1 MEILGYLLLGTIGI
15 AVTVYLFYLCRAAI
29 AIIAFLLALYLF
41 FFKDSLLAACIVVS
55 GWYML
60 NCVMDKMVRTFSG
73 TEENTLPKMKSR
85 GKVAISS
92 HKSMRKKESSR
103 MNWNYILMWIIPL
116 FWPVL
121 IFRTFFGDKQ
131 VGELN
136 AYDYEQ
142 HLRSNGK

>member
-15 AVTVYLFYLCRAAI
+15 AVTVYLFYLCRAVI

-41 FFKDSLLAACIVVS
+41 FFKESLIAACVVIA
-55 GWYML
+55 GWYVL
-60 NCVMDKMVRTFSG
+60 NCAMDKMVRIFSG
-73 TEENTLPKMKSR
+73 TEERALSKMKSR
-85 GKVAISS
+85 GKVALSS
-92 HKSMRKKESSR
+92 NKSITKNESFR
-103 MNWNYILMWIIPL
+103 VNWNYILMWMIPL
-116 FWPVL
+116 FWPILV
-121 IFRTFFGDKQ
+121 FRTFFGDKQ